1 MFWKTLPTQPSS
13 SPIKLMDTLLHMTME
28 AVLATLFRNEII
40 YAVCFFFLSATQ
52 HSVRLQILEYYFY
65 IFFVHI
71 YGFVRESI

>member
-40 YAVCFFFLSATQ
+40 YAVVFVFFYLL
-52 HSVRLQILEYYFY
+52 HNIRLDYKY
-65 IFFVHI
+65 
-71 YGFVRESI
+71 